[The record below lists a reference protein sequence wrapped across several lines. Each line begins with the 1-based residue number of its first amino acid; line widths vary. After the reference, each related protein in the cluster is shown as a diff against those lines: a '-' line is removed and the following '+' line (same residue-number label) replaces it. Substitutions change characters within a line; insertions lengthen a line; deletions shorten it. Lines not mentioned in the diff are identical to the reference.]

1 MRIFVAAKALTSI
14 LTTRSMAASAPCE
27 LRLSSHVSSLSL
39 RRCYMALLAARL
51 PIPGEHA
58 RRMLAASLW
67 DLYPGCPR
75 VPLLLATSRCF

>member
-1 MRIFVAAKALTSI
+1 MRIFVAAKALTS
-14 LTTRSMAASAPCE
+14 SADINLDDE
-27 LRLSSHVSSLSL
+27 EHGSLSSVSL
-39 RRCYMALLAARL
+39 RKCYMALLAARL

-75 VPLLLATSRCF
+75 VHLLLATAMYF